1 MLALLPRLLG
11 MNPREL
17 RRSLPLFVYL
27 FLAMAGSVASKAAR
41 DALFLERF
49 RAVDLPYADIAIAI
63 IVGVVASAYIRAGE
77 RLNLRNLQVTSL
89 LLFALSAVGFWWW
102 STVPGQESPTLF
114 LGIYIWVGVL
124 SVLAPAQ
131 VWMLANFI
139 LTTREAK
146 RAFGLIGSGAILGWI
161 VGGLATR
168 LAVGQY
174 GTEIM
179 LLLTAASQIVC
190 AGIVVYVWR
199 RRPAS
204 GVLDGA
210 AGPDARGGANGG
222 VRAALEIIAESRYL
236 KAIGAVILLSSLA
249 TTVEAWQFKA
259 IAKNAIPDTD
269 QLAMF
274 FGTFNMVAGVV
285 SLILQLVLTGRAL
298 RTGGVGVTLF
308 IVPVALTITSVG
320 VLVTGTLIAAT
331 LLRASDQVLR
341 YSVDKA
347 TVELLYLPV
356 PAAQTFV
363 VKSFIDTVVYR
374 MGDGLGGLVVLVF
387 ATALG
392 WSPVQVSWVCL
403 LLLGGWMAAA
413 TVARRE
419 YVENLQDSIHQ
430 HRLDAERGGA
440 PMLERAATD
449 MLTAR
454 LGGDTHEVVY
464 ALSLFEMAHD
474 RAIHPAVRGLLKHP
488 VPEVRRRALSLLSR
502 ANDLTVSDQVQQMLR
517 DPDLEV
523 RTEALLYLS
532 EHSNVDPL
540 ASIESVGDFEDFSIR
555 ASMVAFLAR
564 PGRAQNV
571 DAARL
576 MLSTMAEEKGPDG
589 RRTRLEAARLIRF
602 LPDLFDRELRLLL
615 QDDDAEV
622 AKAAMLAAARLNKRI
637 FVGRI
642 IERMQEPALVPT
654 AVEALAAFGD
664 RIVGTLRDAL
674 VDPEMPQDVRREIPA
689 VLQAI
694 GTRAAQTVLTESV
707 LDKDVVLRYRCIAAL
722 NKLGQLHP
730 DRPVDRK
737 IVESVLA
744 AEILGHYRSYQVMGT
759 LARDL
764 SESGEPVRQGLR
776 ESMEKETER
785 IFRLLKML
793 YPEHDLHSAYVGL
806 QSRDPMVHDNAL
818 EFIDTVLP
826 PEIRVV
832 LMPIIDREVSV
843 RERVER
849 ANRLLGSTISGREE
863 AVDVLSKSD
872 DPWLRS
878 CAAYSI
884 GELHLRRFAPLLDQW
899 ARDQDPL
906 LRAAAAEAQQKLKE
920 AATITGGDSAI

>member
-1 MLALLPRLLG
+1 MFHLLHRLLG
-11 MNPREL
+11 MSHREL
-17 RRSLPLFVYL
+17 RRALPLFAYL
-27 FLAMAGSVASKAAR
+27 FLTMAGSVASKAAR

-49 RAVDLPYADIAIAI
+49 PAASLPYADIAIAV
-63 IVGVVASAYIRAGE
+63 IVGVVVSAYIRAGE
-77 RLNLRNLQVTSL
+77 RVNLRNLQVASL
-89 LLFALSAVGFWWW
+89 LLFAVSALGFWWW
-102 STVPGQESPTLF
+102 STVPAQEPAALF
-114 LGIYIWVGVL
+114 LAIYIWVGVL
-124 SVLAPAQ
+124 SVLGPAQ
-131 VWMLANFI
+131 VWTLANFV

-174 GTEIM
+174 GTEVM
-179 LLLTAASQIVC
+179 LVLTAVAQVVC
-190 AGIVVYVWR
+190 AGLVVRIWQ

-204 GVLDGA
+204 VA
-210 AGPDARGGANGG
+210 AGDGGSDETSVGG
-222 VRAALEIIAESRYL
+222 VRAARDTIARSRYL
-236 KAIGAVILLSSLA
+236 RAIASVILLSSLA

-259 IAKNAIPDTD
+259 IAKGVIADTD

-274 FGTFNMVAGVV
+274 FGTFNMVAGIV
-285 SLILQLVLTGRAL
+285 SLVLQLLLTGRAL
-298 RTGGVGVTLF
+298 RTGGIGVTLF
-308 IVPVALTITSVG
+308 IVPVALMVSSVG
-320 VLVTGTLIAAT
+320 LLATGTLLAAT

-356 PAAQTFV
+356 PASQTFM

-374 MGDGLGGLVVLVF
+374 LGDGLGGLVVLVF
-387 ATALG
+387 ANVLG
-392 WSPVQVSWVCL
+392 WSAVQVSWVCL

-413 TVARRE
+413 AVARRE

-430 HRLDAERGGA
+430 HRLDAERA
-440 PMLERAATD
+440 STPMLDRAATE

-454 LGGDTHEVVY
+454 LGGDTHEIVY

-488 VPEVRRRALSLLSR
+488 VPEVRRRALALLSR
-502 ANDLTVSDQVQQMLR
+502 SDDVSVKEQVQQMLH
-517 DPDLEV
+517 DADLEV
-523 RTEALLYLS
+523 RTEALLYLT

-540 ASIESVGDFEDFSIR
+540 QSIESIGDFEDFSIR

-571 DAARL
+571 EAARM
-576 MLSTMAEEKGPDG
+576 MLGTMAGEAGPDG
-589 RRTRLEAARLIRF
+589 QRTRLEAARLIGF

-615 QDDDAEV
+615 QDDDLEV
-622 AKAAMLAAARLNKRI
+622 ARASMVAASRLNKRI

-654 AVEALAAFGD
+654 AVESLARFGD
-664 RIVGTLRDAL
+664 RIVGTLRDAM
-674 VDPEMPQDVRREIPA
+674 VDAEMPADVRREIPN

-694 GTRAAQTVLTESV
+694 GSRAAQAVLTESV
-707 LDKDVVLRYRCIAAL
+707 MDKDVVLRYRCIAAL

-759 LARDL
+759 LARSL
-764 SESGEPVRQGLR
+764 TEAAEPVQQGLR
-776 ESMEKETER
+776 ESMDKETER

-806 QSRDPMVHDNAL
+806 QSEDPVVHDNAL

-826 PEIRVV
+826 PEIRAV
-832 LMPIIDREVSV
+832 LMPIIDRDVSV
-843 RERVER
+843 RERIQR
-849 ANRLLGSTISGREE
+849 ANQLLGSSLGGREE
-863 AVDVLSKSD
+863 AVEVLTDSD

-878 CAAYSI
+878 CAAYTI
-884 GELHLRRFAPLLDQW
+884 GELHLHRFAPLLERW
-899 ARDQDPL
+899 TREADPL
-906 LRAAAAEAQQKLKE
+906 LRASAEEALQKLKA
-920 AATITGGDSAI
+920 AATATTAEGML

>member
-1 MLALLPRLLG
+1 MLALLTRLLG
-11 MNPREL
+11 MNAREL
-17 RRSLPLFVYL
+17 RRAVPLFAYL
-27 FLAMAGSVASKAAR
+27 FLTMAGTVASKAAR

-49 RAVDLPYADIAIAI
+49 RAVDLPYADIAISVL
-63 IVGVVASAYIRAGE
+63 VGVVASAYIRAGV
-77 RLNLRNLQVTSL
+77 RVNLRTLQLSSL
-89 LLFALSAVGFWWW
+89 LLFAATAIGFWWW

-114 LGIYIWVGVL
+114 LAIYIWVGVL

-131 VWMLANFI
+131 VWMLANFV

-146 RAFGLIGSGAILGWI
+146 RAFGLVGSGAILGWI

-174 GTEIM
+174 GTEV
-179 LLLTAASQIVC
+179 LLLVTAASQIVC
-190 AGIVVYVWR
+190 AGLVVQIWR
-199 RRPAS
+199 RRPRSVALEGS
-204 GVLDGA
+204 LSGDGPSGGVL
-210 AGPDARGGANGG
+210 
-222 VRAALEIIAESRYL
+222 AALEIIAKSRYL
-236 KAIGAVILLSSLA
+236 KGIAAVILLSSLA

-259 IAKNAIPDTD
+259 IAKSAIPDTD

-274 FGTFNMVAGVV
+274 FGTFNMVAGVA
-285 SLILQLVLTGRAL
+285 SLLLQLLLTGRAL
-298 RTGGVGVTLF
+298 RKGGIGLTLF
-308 IVPVALTITSVG
+308 IVPVALTVTSVG

-341 YSVDKA
+341 YSIDKA
-347 TVELLYLPV
+347 TIELLYLPV
-356 PAAQTFV
+356 PAAEIFS

-374 MGDGLGGLVVLVF
+374 MGDGLGGLAVLVF

-392 WSPVQVSWVCL
+392 LSPVQMSWICL
-403 LLLGGWMAAA
+403 LLLGGWITAA

-430 HRLDAERGGA
+430 HRLDAERDAA
-440 PMLERAATD
+440 PMFDRAATD

-454 LGGDTHEVVY
+454 LGGETNEIVY

-474 RAIHPAVRGLLKHP
+474 RAIHPAVRGLLRHP
-488 VPEVRRRALSLLSR
+488 VPEVRRRALALLSR
-502 ANDLTVSDQVQQMLR
+502 ADDLSVTDQVQQMLR

-523 RTEALLYLS
+523 RTEALLYLT

-540 ASIESVGDFEDFSIR
+540 ASLESVGDFADFSVR

-571 DAARL
+571 EAARL
-576 MLSTMAEEKGPDG
+576 MLSTMAEEQGAAG
-589 RRTRLEAARLIRF
+589 RRTRLEAARLISF
-602 LPDLFDRELRLLL
+602 LPDIFDRELRLLL
-615 QDDDAEV
+615 QDEDVEV
-622 AKAAMLAAARLNKRI
+622 AKASMVAAARLSKRI

-642 IERMQEPALVPT
+642 IERMQEPALAGT

-674 VDPEMPQDVRREIPA
+674 VDPEMPQDVRREIPT
-689 VLQAI
+689 VLQEI
-694 GTRAAQTVLTESV
+694 GTRSAQNVLTESV

-744 AEILGHYRSYQVMGT
+744 AEILGHYRSYQVIGS
-759 LARDL
+759 LEGSLNDA
-764 SESGEPVRQGLR
+764 SAPVRQGLS

-806 QSRDPMVHDNAL
+806 QSRDPVVHDNAL
-818 EFIDTVLP
+818 EFIDAVLP
-826 PEIRVV
+826 PEIRAV
-832 LMPIIDREVSV
+832 LMPIIDRDVSTT
-843 RERVER
+843 ERIER
-849 ANRLLGSTISGREE
+849 ANQLLGSTIGGREE
-863 AVDVLSKSD
+863 AVEVLTKSD

-878 CAAYSI
+878 CAAYAI
-884 GELHLRRFAPLLDQW
+884 GELHMQRFAPVLEEW
-899 ARDQDPL
+899 STDQDPL
-906 LRAAAAEAQQKLKE
+906 LRAAARDALQKLKE
-920 AATITGGDSAI
+920 AATIASHDSVI

>member
-1 MLALLPRLLG
+1 MLHLLHRLLG
-11 MNPREL
+11 MNHREL
-17 RRSLPLFVYL
+17 RRSLPLFGYL
-27 FLAMAGSVASKAAR
+27 FLTMAGSVASKAAR

-49 RAVDLPYADIAIAI
+49 RAADLPYADIAIAV
-63 IVGVVASAYIRAGE
+63 IVGVVVSVYIRAGE
-77 RLNLRNLQVTSL
+77 RLNLRNLQVASL
-89 LLFALSAVGFWWW
+89 LAFAVSALGFWWW
-102 STVPGQESPTLF
+102 STVPGGESPTLF
-114 LGIYIWVGVL
+114 VLIYVWVGVL
-124 SVLAPAQ
+124 SVLGPAQ
-131 VWMLANFI
+131 VWTLANFV

-146 RAFGLIGSGAILGWI
+146 RTFGLIGSGAILGWI

-168 LAVGQY
+168 LAVGRF

-179 LLLTAASQIVC
+179 LLLTAALQIVC
-190 AGIVVYVWR
+190 VALVLQIWH

-204 GVLDGA
+204 VRSEGPAGADG
-210 AGPDARGGANGG
+210 NGG
-222 VRAALEIIAESRYL
+222 VTNALEIIAGSRYL

-259 IAKNAIPDTD
+259 IAKAAIPDTD
-269 QLAMF
+269 ALTMF
-274 FGTFNMVAGVV
+274 FGTFNMVAGVT
-285 SLILQLVLTGRAL
+285 SLALQLLLTGRAL
-298 RTGGVGVTLF
+298 RRGGVGLTLF
-308 IVPVALTITSVG
+308 IVPVALTLTSVG
-320 VLVTGTLIAAT
+320 VLATGTLIAAT

-356 PAAQTFV
+356 PASQTFV
-363 VKSFIDTVVYR
+363 VKSFIDTAVYR
-374 MGDGLGGLVVLVF
+374 MGDGLGGLAVLVF
-387 ATALG
+387 ANALG
-392 WSPVQVSWVCL
+392 WSPVDMAWICL
-403 LLLGGWMAAA
+403 VLLGGWIAAA
-413 TVARRE
+413 FVARRE

-430 HRLDAERGGA
+430 HRLDAERDTA
-440 PMLERAATD
+440 PVLERAATE

-454 LGGDTHEVVY
+454 LGGDTHEIVY

-488 VPEVRRRALSLLSR
+488 VPEVRRRALALLSK
-502 ANDLTVSDQVQQMLR
+502 ADDLSVREHVQHMLR

-523 RTEALLYLS
+523 RTEALLYLT

-571 DAARL
+571 EAARL
-576 MLSTMAEEKGPDG
+576 MLAKMVEETGPDG
-589 RRTRLEAARLIRF
+589 SRTRLEAARLVSF
-602 LPDLFDRELRLLL
+602 LPDLFDRELRVLL
-615 QDDDAEV
+615 QDDDIEV
-622 AKAAMLAAARLNKRI
+622 AKASILAASRLNKRI

-642 IERMQEPALVPT
+642 IERMQEPGLVAT

-674 VDPEMPQDVRREIPA
+674 VDAEMPADVRREIPG

-694 GTRAAQTVLTESV
+694 GSRAAQAVLTESV

-737 IVESVLA
+737 IIESVLA

-759 LARDL
+759 LARSL
-764 SESGEPVRQGLR
+764 SDSGEPVRQGLR

-806 QSRDPMVHDNAL
+806 QSSDPMVHDNAL
-818 EFIDTVLP
+818 EFIDTILP
-826 PEIRVV
+826 PEMRAV
-832 LMPIIDREVSV
+832 LMPIIDRDVSI
-843 RERVER
+843 RDRIQR
-849 ANRLLGSTISGREE
+849 ANQLLGSTLVGRDE
-863 AVDVLSKSD
+863 AVEVLTQSA

-878 CAAYSI
+878 CAAYTI
-884 GELHLRRFAPLLDQW
+884 GELHLHRFVPVLEEW
-899 ARDQDPL
+899 ERDQDPL
-906 LRAAAAEAQQKLKE
+906 LRASAQEALQKLKE
-920 AATITGGDSAI
+920 AATITSGDIVI

>member
-1 MLALLPRLLG
+1 MMSVLTRLLG
-11 MNPREL
+11 MNAREL
-17 RRSLPLFVYL
+17 RRAVPLFVYL
-27 FLAMAGSVASKAAR
+27 FLTMAASVASKAAR

-49 RAVDLPYADIAIAI
+49 RAVDLPYADIVISV

-77 RLNLRNLQVTSL
+77 RLNLRSLQLSSL
-89 LLFALSAVGFWWW
+89 LLFAAISLGFWRW

-114 LGIYIWVGVL
+114 LAIYIWVGVF

-131 VWMLANFI
+131 VWILANFV

-146 RAFGLIGSGAILGWI
+146 RAFGFIGGGAILGWI
-161 VGGLATR
+161 VGGLSTR
-168 LAVGQY
+168 LAVGEY
-174 GTEIM
+174 GTEVM
-179 LLLTAASQIVC
+179 LLFTAASQIVC
-190 AGIVVYVWR
+190 AGLVMHIWR
-199 RRPAS
+199 RRPTSVKREGPVGSDSSRS
-204 GVLDGA
+204 GVA
-210 AGPDARGGANGG
+210 
-222 VRAALEIIAESRYL
+222 AALELVAQSPYL
-236 KAIGAVILLSSLA
+236 KAIAAVVLLSSVA

-259 IAKNAIPDTD
+259 IAKSAIPDTD
-269 QLAMF
+269 QLTMF

-285 SLILQLVLTGRAL
+285 SLLLQLLLTGRAL
-298 RTGGVGVTLF
+298 RKGGVGLTLF
-308 IVPVALTITSVG
+308 IVPVALTITSIG
-320 VLVTGTLIAAT
+320 VLATGTLIAAT

-347 TVELLYLPV
+347 TIELLYLPV
-356 PAAQTFV
+356 AATEIFT

-374 MGDGLGGLVVLVF
+374 MGDGLGGMAVLVF
-387 ATALG
+387 ATVLG
-392 WSPVQVSWVCL
+392 WSPIQMSWICL
-403 LLLGGWMAAA
+403 LLLGGWIAAA
-413 TVARRE
+413 TVARRQ
-419 YVENLQDSIHQ
+419 YVENLEDSIHQ
-430 HRLDAERGGA
+430 HRLDAERGAA
-440 PMLERAATD
+440 PMLERAATE

-454 LGGDTHEVVY
+454 LGGDTHEIVY

-474 RAIHPAVRGLLKHP
+474 RAIHPAVRGLLRHP

-502 ANDLTVSDQVQQMLR
+502 TDDLTVREQVQQMLR

-523 RTEALLYLS
+523 RTEALLYLT

-571 DAARL
+571 EAARL
-576 MLSTMAEEKGPDG
+576 MLNTMAEERGPGG
-589 RRTRLEAARLIRF
+589 RRTRLEAARLIAF

-615 QDDDAEV
+615 QDEDTEV
-622 AKAAMLAAARLNKRI
+622 AKASMVAAARLNKRI

-642 IERMQEPALVPT
+642 IERMQEPALVST

-674 VDPEMPQDVRREIPA
+674 IDPEMPQDVRREIPT
-689 VLQAI
+689 VLLAI
-694 GTRAAQTVLTESV
+694 GTRAAQNVLTESV

-744 AEILGHYRSYQVMGT
+744 AEVLGHYRSYQV
-759 LARDL
+759 LASLDGSL
-764 SESGEPVRQGLR
+764 NEASAPVGQGLR
-776 ESMEKETER
+776 ESMEKEKER

-806 QSRDPMVHDNAL
+806 QSRDPLVHDNAL

-826 PEIRVV
+826 PEIRAV
-832 LMPIIDREVSV
+832 LMPIIDRDVSV
-843 RERVER
+843 GDRIDR
-849 ANRLLGSTISGREE
+849 ANHLLGSSIGGREE
-863 AVDVLSKSD
+863 AVEVLTKSD

-878 CAAYSI
+878 CAAYTV
-884 GELHLRRFAPLLDQW
+884 GELHLRRFVPLLETW
-899 ARDQDPL
+899 SADQDPL
-906 LRAAAAEAQQKLKE
+906 LRAAAEQALQKLKE
-920 AATITGGDSAI
+920 AATSTGHESVI

>member
-1 MLALLPRLLG
+1 MLPLLQRLLG
-11 MNPREL
+11 MNAREL
-17 RRSLPLFVYL
+17 RRAVPLFAYL
-27 FLAMAGSVASKAAR
+27 FLIMAGSVASKAAR

-49 RAVDLPYADIAIAI
+49 RAVDLPYADIAIAV
-63 IVGVVASAYIRAGE
+63 IVGVVASLYIRAGE
-77 RLNLRNLQVTSL
+77 RLNLRNLQVASL
-89 LLFALSAVGFWWW
+89 LGFGASALGFWWW
-102 STVPGQESPTLF
+102 STVPGEESPTLF
-114 LGIYIWVGVL
+114 LLIYVWVGVL
-124 SVLAPAQ
+124 SVLGPAQ
-131 VWMLANFI
+131 VWTLANFV

-146 RAFGLIGSGAILGWI
+146 RTFGLVGGGAILGWI
-161 VGGLATR
+161 VGGLTTR
-168 LAVGQY
+168 LAVGKY
-174 GTEIM
+174 GTEVM
-179 LLLTAASQIVC
+179 LLLTAASQLVC
-190 AGIVVYVWR
+190 VGLVLLIWR

-204 GVLDGA
+204 GTNDGA
-210 AGPDARGGANGG
+210 VSSEWTGGGL
-222 VRAALEIIAESRYL
+222 AALEIIAGSRYL
-236 KAIGAVILLSSLA
+236 KAIAAVILLSSLA

-259 IAKNAIPDTD
+259 IAKSAIPDTD
-269 QLAMF
+269 ELAMF
-274 FGTFNMVAGVV
+274 FGTFNMVAGAV
-285 SLILQLVLTGRAL
+285 SLALQLLLTGRAL
-298 RTGGVGVTLF
+298 RRGGVGLTLF
-308 IVPVALTITSVG
+308 IVPVALTVTSIG
-320 VLVTGTLIAAT
+320 VLITGTLVAAT

-356 PAAQTFV
+356 PATQTFV
-363 VKSFIDTVVYR
+363 VKSFIDTAVYR
-374 MGDGLGGLVVLVF
+374 MGDGLGGLAVLVF

-403 LLLGGWMAAA
+403 LLLGGWIAAA
-413 TVARRE
+413 FVARRE

-430 HRLDAERGGA
+430 HRLDAERGSA
-440 PMLERAATD
+440 PVLERAATD

-454 LGGDTHEVVY
+454 LGGDTHEIVY

-488 VPEVRRRALSLLSR
+488 APEVRRRALALMSR
-502 ANDLTVSDQVQQMLR
+502 ADDLSVKEQVQHMLR

-523 RTEALLYLS
+523 RTEALLYLT

-571 DAARL
+571 EAARM
-576 MLSTMAEEKGPDG
+576 MLGKMVEECGPG
-589 RRTRLEAARLIRF
+589 GQRTRLEAARLISF
-602 LPDLFDRELRLLL
+602 LPDLFDRELRVLL
-615 QDDDAEV
+615 QDDDIEV
-622 AKAAMLAAARLNKRI
+622 SKASMLAAARLGKRI

-642 IERMQEPALVPT
+642 IERMQEVALVPT

-689 VLQAI
+689 VLQSI
-694 GTRAAQTVLTESV
+694 GSRAAQAVLTESV
-707 LDKDVVLRYRCIAAL
+707 MDKDVVLRYRCIAAL

-737 IVESVLA
+737 IIESVLA

-759 LARDL
+759 LSRNL
-764 SESGEPVRQGLR
+764 SDSAEPVRQGLR

-806 QSRDPMVHDNAL
+806 QSSDPMVHDNAL
-818 EFIDTVLP
+818 EFIDNVLP
-826 PEIRVV
+826 PEIRAV
-832 LMPIIDREVSV
+832 LMPVIDRDVSIKD
-843 RERVER
+843 RIQR
-849 ANRLLGSTISGREE
+849 ANQLLGSTLGGQEE
-863 AVDVLSKSD
+863 AVEVLTQSA

-878 CAAYSI
+878 CAAYTI

-899 ARDQDPL
+899 MRDPDPL
-906 LRAAAAEAQQKLKE
+906 LRAAAADALQKLKE
-920 AATITGGDSAI
+920 AVTITSGDTVI

>member
-1 MLALLPRLLG
+1 MLPLVHRLLG
-11 MNPREL
+11 MNAREL

-27 FLAMAGSVASKAAR
+27 FLTMAGSVASKAAR

-49 RAVDLPYADIAIAI
+49 RAVDLPYADIAIAL

-77 RLNLRNLQVTSL
+77 RMNLRNLQVASL
-89 LLFALSAVGFWWW
+89 LGFAVSAVGFWWW
-102 STVPGQESPTLF
+102 STAPGLESPMLF
-114 LGIYIWVGVL
+114 LAIYIWVGVL

-131 VWMLANFI
+131 VWMLANFV

-146 RAFGLIGSGAILGWI
+146 RTFGLIGSGAILGWI

-168 LAVGQY
+168 LAVGEY
-174 GTEIM
+174 GTEVM
-179 LLLTAASQIVC
+179 LLLTAASQVVC
-190 AGIVVYVWR
+190 AGLVLYVWKH
-199 RRPAS
+199 RPATGKSDGPAGAERSRS
-204 GVLDGA
+204 GVL
-210 AGPDARGGANGG
+210 
-222 VRAALEIIAESRYL
+222 AALEIIAESRYL

-259 IAKNAIPDTD
+259 IAKASIPDTD

-274 FGTFNMVAGVV
+274 FGTFNMAAGVV
-285 SLILQLVLTGRAL
+285 SLLLQLLLTGRAL

-308 IVPVALTITSVG
+308 IVPVALTVTSLG
-320 VLVTGTLIAAT
+320 LLVTGTLVAAT

-347 TVELLYLPV
+347 TIELLYLPV
-356 PAAQTFV
+356 PASQTFV

-374 MGDGLGGLVVLVF
+374 MGDGLGGMVVLVF

-413 TVARRE
+413 AVARRE

-430 HRLDAERGGA
+430 HRLDAERDGA
-440 PMLERAATD
+440 PVLERAATD

-488 VPEVRRRALSLLSR
+488 TPEVRRRALALLSR
-502 ANDLTVSDQVQQMLR
+502 ADDLTVRDQVQQMLR

-576 MLSTMAEEKGPDG
+576 MLSTMAEEKGPEG

-615 QDDDAEV
+615 QDDDPEV
-622 AKAAMLAAARLNKRI
+622 AKASMLAAARLNKRI

-674 VDPEMPQDVRREIPA
+674 VDPEMPQDVRREIPG

-694 GTRAAQTVLTESV
+694 GTRAAQNVLTESV

-759 LARDL
+759 LSRDL
-764 SESGEPVRQGLR
+764 SDSAEPVRQGLR
-776 ESMEKETER
+776 ESMDKETER

-826 PEIRVV
+826 PEIRAV

-843 RERVER
+843 KDRILR
-849 ANRLLGSTISGREE
+849 ANQLLGSTISGREE
-863 AVDVLSKSD
+863 AVEVLTRSD

-878 CAAYSI
+878 CAAYTI
-884 GELHLRRFAPLLDQW
+884 GELHLRRFTSLLDQW

-906 LRAAAAEAQQKLKE
+906 LRAAAEEALQKLKD
-920 AATITGGDSAI
+920 AATVTSGDSVI

>member
-1 MLALLPRLLG
+1 MLHLLHRLLG
-11 MNPREL
+11 MNHREL
-17 RRSLPLFVYL
+17 RRSVPLFAYL
-27 FLAMAGSVASKAAR
+27 FLTMAGSVASKAAR

-49 RAVDLPYADIAIAI
+49 RAQDLPYADIAIAI
-63 IVGVVASAYIRAGE
+63 IVGVVASFYIRAGE
-77 RLNLRNLQVTSL
+77 RLNLRNLQVSSL
-89 LLFALSAVGFWWW
+89 VVFAVSALGFWWW
-102 STVPGQESPTLF
+102 STVPGEESPTLF
-114 LGIYIWVGVL
+114 VLIYIWVGVL

-131 VWMLANFI
+131 VWTLANFV

-146 RAFGLIGSGAILGWI
+146 RTFGLIGSGAILGWI

-168 LAVGQY
+168 LAVGRY
-174 GTEIM
+174 GTAVM
-179 LLLTAASQIVC
+179 LLLAAASQLICV
-190 AGIVVYVWR
+190 GLVLQIWR

-204 GVLDGA
+204 VRTEGPAGA
-210 AGPDARGGANGG
+210 ERTGG
-222 VRAALEIIAESRYL
+222 VRTALRIIGESKYL
-236 KAIGAVILLSSLA
+236 KAIAAVILLSSLA

-259 IAKNAIPDTD
+259 IAKASIPDTD
-269 QLAMF
+269 ALTMF

-285 SLILQLVLTGRAL
+285 SLVLQLLLTGRAL
-298 RTGGVGVTLF
+298 RRGGVGLTLF
-308 IVPVALTITSVG
+308 IVPVALTISSVG

-356 PAAQTFV
+356 PTSQTFV
-363 VKSFIDTVVYR
+363 VKSFIDTAVYR
-374 MGDGLGGLVVLVF
+374 MGDGLGGLAVLAF
-387 ATALG
+387 ATILG
-392 WSPVQVSWVCL
+392 LTPVEMAWVCL
-403 LLLGGWMAAA
+403 ALLGGWIAAA
-413 TVARRE
+413 VVARRE

-430 HRLDAERGGA
+430 HRLDAERDTA
-440 PMLERAATD
+440 PVLERAATE

-454 LGGDTHEVVY
+454 LSGETHEIVY

-488 VPEVRRRALSLLSR
+488 VPEVRRRALALLSR
-502 ANDLTVSDQVQQMLR
+502 ADDLSVKEPVQHMLR

-523 RTEALLYLS
+523 RTEALLYLT

-571 DAARL
+571 EAARL
-576 MLSTMAEEKGPDG
+576 MLGKMAEETGPDA
-589 RRTRLEAARLIRF
+589 RRTRLEAARLISF
-602 LPDLFDRELRLLL
+602 LPDLFDRELRVLL
-615 QDDDAEV
+615 QDDDLEV
-622 AKAAMLAAARLNKRI
+622 AKTSMLAAARLNKRI

-642 IERMQEPALVPT
+642 IERMQEPGLVAT
-654 AVEALAAFGD
+654 AVEALATFGD
-664 RIVGTLRDAL
+664 RIVGTLRDTL
-674 VDPEMPQDVRREIPA
+674 VDPEMPADVRREIPA

-694 GTRAAQTVLTESV
+694 GTRAAQAVLTESV

-737 IVESVLA
+737 IIESVLA

-759 LARDL
+759 LSRSL
-764 SESGEPVRQGLR
+764 SDSAEPVRQALG

-806 QSRDPMVHDNAL
+806 QSSDPVVHDNSL
-818 EFIDTVLP
+818 EFIDTILP
-826 PEIRVV
+826 PEIRAV
-832 LMPIIDREVSV
+832 LMPIIDRDVSI
-843 RERVER
+843 RDRIQR
-849 ANRLLGSTISGREE
+849 ANQLLGSSLGGQEE
-863 AVDVLSKSD
+863 AVEVLTQSA

-878 CAAYSI
+878 CAAYTI
-884 GELHLRRFAPLLDQW
+884 GELHLHRFVPLLETW
-899 ARDQDPL
+899 AGDQDPL
-906 LRAAAAEAQQKLKE
+906 LRAAAEEALAKLKD
-920 AATITGGDSAI
+920 AATITSGDSVI